1 MLGDWVADDRVSPTA
16 HYTGYVWA
24 RSGMSHPAFVTNEG
38 RLLHAAMRPLN
49 TASRLAGG
57 PTLEDFLLARH
68 RLLDHLL
75 TTAVDDGRITQVIE
89 VAAGLSPRGWSFS
102 ARYGDRITYIE
113 TDLPGMVERKQ
124 RILSRAGSLSD
135 HHRIV
140 ELDALADSG
149 PQSLSDL
156 AATLDPG
163 RGTAIITEG
172 LLNYFDRDAVLRMWR
187 RFAGTL
193 GGFAHG
199 LYLSDLHVQGD
210 SNPTL
215 TRAFTLGLSAF
226 VRGQVH
232 LHFTGVDDATAG
244 LLASGFD
251 DAVLHT
257 PADYSQI
264 VGNRPTPGARAVR
277 IVEASRSRNRRD

>member
-1 MLGDWVADDRVSPTA
+1 MADDRVSPTA

-24 RSGMSHPAFVTNEG
+24 RTGLSHPAFVTNEG
-38 RLLHAAMRPLN
+38 RLLHAALRPLN
-49 TASRLAGG
+49 AASRLAGG

-68 RLLDHLL
+68 LLLDHLL
-75 TTAVDDGRITQVIE
+75 TTAIDDGAITQVIE
-89 VAAGLSPRGWSFS
+89 VAAGLSPRGWSF
-102 ARYGDRITYIE
+102 AATYGDRITYLE
-113 TDLPGMVERKQ
+113 TDLPAMVERKR
-124 RILSRAGSLSD
+124 RILTKVGSRGD

-149 PQSLSDL
+149 PTSLTEL
-156 AATLDPG
+156 AATLDPAQ
-163 RGTAIITEG
+163 GTAIITEG

-187 RFAGTL
+187 RFARTL
-193 GGFAHG
+193 AGFAQG
-199 LYLSDLHVQGD
+199 IYLSDLHVQGD

-232 LHFTGVDDATAG
+232 LHFTGVEDATSG

-257 PADYSQI
+257 PADYPQI
-264 VGNRPTPGARAVR
+264 VGNRPNPGARAVR
-277 IVEASRSRNRRD
+277 IVQASRSSNRRD